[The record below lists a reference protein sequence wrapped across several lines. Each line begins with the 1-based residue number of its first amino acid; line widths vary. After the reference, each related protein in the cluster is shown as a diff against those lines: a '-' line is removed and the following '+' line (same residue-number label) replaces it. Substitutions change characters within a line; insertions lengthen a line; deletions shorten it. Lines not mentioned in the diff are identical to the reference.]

1 MNLCVFGAS
10 SDDID
15 SDYITAVRRLGQAMA
30 AAAYPYIRRRRY
42 RLMGAVVN
50 GASEC
55 NGHVIGIAP
64 RFFDKPGILYDRAM
78 NLYLPTP

>member
-30 AAAYPYIRRRRY
+30 ARGHTLIFGGGATG
-42 RLMGAVVN
+42 LMGGVVN
-50 GASEC
+50 GASE
-55 NGHVIGIAP
+55 
-64 RFFDKPGILYDRAM
+64 
-78 NLYLPTP
+78 